1 MSKQMEAMGLGGDRK
16 SARVRDEEEDEEEWE
31 RAQIRNHKVPSPPSG
46 MGAGGVPPAVSSD
59 HPMAAMFGHHSG
71 TEGGFPQVW
80 SLILNFN
87 SVLL

>member
-46 MGAGGVPPAVSSD
+46 MGGVPPAVSSD

-71 TEGGFPQVW
+71 TEGGFPQVT
-80 SLILNFN
+80 NT
-87 SVLL
+87 